1 MYLYEF
7 LVVTLGMLRNQCQMR
22 EIQDSD
28 NIRDR
33 KVIAGDSF
41 PCNLFDKV

>member
-1 MYLYEF
+1 
-7 LVVTLGMLRNQCQMR
+7 MR

-28 NIRDR
+28 NIRDK

-41 PCNLFDKV
+41 PCNLFDKVTWDLKPEVINKYEFMCTD